1 MNEYSHCVFQ
11 TESEMETEGV
21 WTGET
26 EHNGTTP
33 LIMSITALGATGVY
47 LEERHKSVSPAP
59 ATPPS
64 ASRSTATTNNYI
76 SDQHE
81 NMK

>member
-11 TESEMETEGV
+11 TESEMEAEGV

-33 LIMSITALGATGVY
+33 LMMSITALVATGVF
-47 LEERHKSVSPAP
+47 LEKGHRAP

-64 ASRSTATTNNYI
+64 ASRITATTNNYI